1 MCSNG
6 QNICLEGETGRNKW
20 WRNGVVVITT
30 AQLHSADPEIRFCA
44 VSNPACGVSEIRD
57 GECL

>member
-6 QNICLEGETGRNKW
+6 QNICLDGERGRNEW
-20 WRNGVVVITT
+20 WRNGVVVVTT
-30 AQLHSADPEIRFCA
+30 AQLHSADSEIRFCA
-44 VSNPACGVSEIRD
+44 DSNPACGVSEIRD